1 MSRVAGP
8 SKVIRRHTKTK
19 GVNSPPQNEK
29 VQSGS
34 TPTMEH
40 FVEHRRNGTADLDPV
55 TIIVGLY
62 GLWVARVISQDAF
75 FLGAQVCQ
83 SMHVS
88 STRQVVLDGE
98 IAQTRIVTLDG
109 ALYAGPLTK
118 EIDMYVEALQDLHFR
133 GGLINNIVEPHST
146 PGELINH
153 FTMNQKM
160 VAGVHYDFKTPIF
173 FKMYPIT
180 KREFLQKANI
190 LAAKN
195 LGNCARLEIRD

>member
-1 MSRVAGP
+1 MPKVAGP
-8 SKVIRRHTKTK
+8 NKVVRRRTRS
-19 GVNSPPQNEK
+19 GEANSPPQNESQEE
-29 VQSGS
+29 VN

-40 FVEHRRNGTADLDPV
+40 FVEHRRDGSVELDPI

-62 GLWVARVISQDAF
+62 GLWVARVIGQDAF

-83 SMHVS
+83 LMHGFDAK
-88 STRQVVLDGE
+88 QVVLEGE
-98 IAQTRIVTLDG
+98 VAQTRIVTLDG

-118 EIDMYVEALQDLHFR
+118 DMDLYVEALQDLHFR

-153 FTMNQKM
+153 FTINQKM
-160 VAGVHYDFKTPIF
+160 VAGVHYDFRTPIF
-173 FKMYPIT
+173 FKMFPIT

-195 LGNCARLEIRD
+195 LGKCARLEIRD